1 MYKVRIE
8 TLMIEA
14 SRINNKRVTDNIH
27 NITGVTL
34 DLKKSVYHYILN
46 GNMESMKVDE
56 WITTYQSDKYEV
68 SRRGE
73 VRSKKRGSIL
83 KPSYSPYAN
92 INLAGKRAS
101 IHKIVMLSFMG
112 LDTCEERNEINHID
126 LNKRNNT
133 LGNLEWCTRQENLK
147 HYWEESGRLVP
158 YRDMVGK
165 KFEGGKDGAFEVLNI
180 VESNNSQT
188 KFHIRFVN
196 SGNEK
201 NIIKL
206 SLDTGNPID
215 NFYKITKPSGEV
227 VIVRSLTTFNDEV
240 NSSRLSDIMHGKLKE
255 WNGWKVCRA
264 NNQIAK

>member
-1 MYKVRIE
+1 MYKVKIG

-14 SRINNKRVTDNIH
+14 MRVNNKRVTDNIF

-34 DLKKSVYHYILN
+34 DLKKSMYNYILN

-68 SRRGE
+68 NRNGE
-73 VRSKKRGSIL
+73 VRSKKRGIIL

-92 INLAGKRAS
+92 INLAGKRVS
-101 IHKIVMLSFMG
+101 VHKVVMLSFIG
-112 LDTCEERNEINHID
+112 VDACEERNEINHID

-133 LGNLEWCTRQENLK
+133 LVNLEWCSRKENLK

-180 VESNNSQT
+180 VDSNNSYT
-188 KFHIRFVN
+188 KFHIKFVN

-201 NIIKL
+201 NIIK
-206 SLDTGNPID
+206 STLDTGKPAD
-215 NFYKITKPSGEV
+215 NFYEITKPTGEV

-255 WNGWKVCRA
+255 WNGWKAKRA
-264 NNQIAK
+264 TNQIAK